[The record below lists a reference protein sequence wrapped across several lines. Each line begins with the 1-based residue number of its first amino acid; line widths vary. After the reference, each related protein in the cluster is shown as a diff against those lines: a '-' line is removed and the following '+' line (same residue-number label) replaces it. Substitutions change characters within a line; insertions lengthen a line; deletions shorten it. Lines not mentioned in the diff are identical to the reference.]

1 MSPRKK
7 ELLHIYRRVSTK
19 GQEGKYSLGIQLK
32 KGKSLSKKLKL
43 DYKDWSEGGKSGSSE
58 NIEERE
64 VLSELFLHIQEGKVK
79 HLFVQDL
86 SRLSRNPMVS
96 SMLRVELEKHEV
108 KLYTD
113 NSEMDF
119 GSDEQTLLY
128 DFMSSINQFFVK
140 IQTKKSKLGK
150 VEHFKRGG
158 YRGGTFPMGYKSKKV
173 DGLRR
178 LVIVPKES
186 EYIRKIFEWYDNDKT
201 IKQIGRILDK
211 DKFPPRRSKV
221 WNFQS
226 IVNILRNP
234 LYIGV
239 DTMVDKTRKDK
250 DGNYPIMK
258 NIDESMRIVD
268 DKLFG
273 RVQQKIEDILTIR
286 NQLRRMKHEVLLRG
300 KLWCDS
306 CGSIFGVR
314 VKPQKNERYYYCRSK
329 ENNWRELNKKK
340 IKKCD
345 IKKSLNIPNTDS
357 IVWETLVNILGD
369 SHHIKEIIK
378 EQEFQK
384 KKELESKT
392 DNTELL
398 KKLNSSKR
406 TILRKIKDYDERGDE
421 NREWYLGGEITK
433 VEYEKGI
440 KIIEKGKS
448 EYWNKYR
455 QIDLKIQNIKDKK
468 LWIEWLDTHSSWV
481 KNIHKIESIEEKTEL
496 LNKYVNRIMVT
507 FNEDK
512 NLHSLEMN
520 LKIPM
525 VNDSYKVVD
534 SSGGKRNYEI
544 ISGSSYYTTK
554 VSPPKR
560 GCKVKKKSKNDE
572 VVKSNITEDTRIPP
586 LDSNPLL
593 WNRIKRGYYLTCRV
607 KISSPRFWIRPLPKK
622 QIKIFQIISEL
633 RDDKGMTYPQISD
646 FLNNS
651 TNLTPKRSKRGFYPP
666 IVQSIY
672 SKMNKREERIK
683 QIPKPIIY
691 DVGLMIE

>member
-306 CGSIFGVR
+306 CGSIFGIR
-314 VKPQKNERYYYCRSK
+314 VKPKKNERYYYCRSK

>member
-32 KGKSLSKKLKL
+32 KGKSLSKKLRL

-226 IVNILRNP
+226 VVNILRNP

-258 NIDESMRIVD
+258 NIDESIRIVD

-273 RVQQKIEDILTIR
+273 RVQQKIDDILTIR

-340 IKKCD
+340 IKDCKI
-345 IKKSLNIPNTDS
+345 IKALNIPNTDS

-448 EYWNKYR
+448 EYWNQYR
-455 QIDLKIQNIKDKK
+455 QIDLRIQNIKDKK
-468 LWIEWLDTHSSWV
+468 LWIEWLDTHTSWV
-481 KNIHKIESIEEKTEL
+481 KNIHKIESIEERKEL
-496 LNKYVNRIMVT
+496 LNKYVNRILVS
-507 FNEDK
+507 FNKDK

-525 VNDSYKVVD
+525 VNDSYKVVG

-544 ISGSSYYTTK
+544 ISGSSYYSTK
-554 VSPPKR
+554 VSPTKR
-560 GCKVKKKSKNDE
+560 GRKVKKKVKNDE
-572 VVKSNITEDTRIPP
+572 VISSTIIEDTRIPP
-586 LDSNPLL
+586 SDSNPLL
-593 WNRIKRGYYLTCRV
+593 WNEFRR
-607 KISSPRFWIRPLPKK
+607 
-622 QIKIFQIISEL
+622 
-633 RDDKGMTYPQISD
+633 
-646 FLNNS
+646 
-651 TNLTPKRSKRGFYPP
+651 
-666 IVQSIY
+666 
-672 SKMNKREERIK
+672 
-683 QIPKPIIY
+683 
-691 DVGLMIE
+691 

>member
-1 MSPRKK
+1 MR
-7 ELLHIYRRVSTK
+7 EILHIYRRVSTK

-32 KGKSLSKKLKL
+32 KGKSLSKKLGL

-108 KLYTD
+108 TLYTD

-140 IQTKKSKLGK
+140 VQTKKSKLGK

-158 YRGGTFPMGYKSKKV
+158 YRGGTFPMGFKSKKV
-173 DGLRR
+173 DGLRK

-186 EYIRKIFEWYDNDKT
+186 EYIRKIFEWYDEDKT
-201 IKQIGRILDK
+201 IKQISRLLDK
-211 DKFPPRRSKV
+211 EKFPPRRSKV

-226 IVNILRNP
+226 VVNILKNP

-239 DTMVDKTRKDK
+239 DTMVDSSRKDK
-250 DGNYPIMK
+250 PIMK
-258 NIDESMRIVD
+258 NIDESLRIVD
-268 DKLFG
+268 DEIFG
-273 RVQQKIEDILTIR
+273 RVQRKIDDILTIR
-286 NQLRRMKHEVLLRG
+286 NQLKRMKHEVLLRG

-314 VKPQKNERYYYCRSK
+314 VKPHKNERFYYCRSK
-329 ENNWRELNKKK
+329 ENNWRELDKKK

-345 IKKSLNIPNTDS
+345 IKKSLNIPNTDG

-392 DNTELL
+392 DNTEFLR
-398 KKLNSSKR
+398 KLNSGKR

-433 VEYEKGI
+433 VEYEKGV
-440 KIIEKGKS
+440 KIVEKGKS
-448 EYWNKYR
+448 ECWNEYR
-455 QIDLKIQNIKDKK
+455 QIDLRIQNIKDKK
-468 LWIEWLDTHSSWV
+468 LWIEWLETHSSWV
-481 KNIHKIESIEEKTEL
+481 KNIHKIESIEERKQI
-496 LNKYVNRIMVT
+496 LNKYVNRIMVS
-507 FNEDK
+507 FNTDK

-525 VNDSYKVVD
+525 VNDSYKVVG
-534 SSGGKRNYEI
+534 SSGGKRKYEI
-544 ISGSSYYTTK
+544 MSGSSYYTTK
-554 VSPPKR
+554 VSPPKLGR
-560 GCKVKKKSKNDE
+560 KSKKKVKYDE
-572 VVKSNITEDTRIPP
+572 VVTSVISEDKKIPP
-586 LDSNPLL
+586 IDSNPL
-593 WNRIKRGYYLTCRV
+593 R
-607 KISSPRFWIRPLPKK
+607 
-622 QIKIFQIISEL
+622 
-633 RDDKGMTYPQISD
+633 
-646 FLNNS
+646 LNNR
-651 TNLTPKRSKRGFYPP
+651 LF
-666 IVQSIY
+666 
-672 SKMNKREERIK
+672 
-683 QIPKPIIY
+683 
-691 DVGLMIE
+691 